1 MNKKINY
8 ILNMNTNQIK
18 TLTNNKESGNCSSC
32 GYSNVTGATKCASC
46 GKGIL
51 FTV

>member
-1 MNKKINY
+1 
-8 ILNMNTNQIK
+8 MNTNQIE
-18 TLTNNKESGNCSSC
+18 TLKNDKECVKCNC